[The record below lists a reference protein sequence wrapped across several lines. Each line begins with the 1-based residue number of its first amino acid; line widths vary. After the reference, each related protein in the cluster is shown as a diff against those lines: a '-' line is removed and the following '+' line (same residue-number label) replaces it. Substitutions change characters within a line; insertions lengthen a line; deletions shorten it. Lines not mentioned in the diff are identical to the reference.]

1 MNFFTWYILFNLIHI
16 CKNRNCY
23 LLLLSKFDTNVKMLF
38 NYNAFKKWFGFSLP
52 KETHIVIS
60 RYALY

>member
-38 NYNAFKKWFGFSLP
+38 NYNAFKK
-52 KETHIVIS
+52 
-60 RYALY
+60 